1 MDEENNRLVRRSPE
15 QIPLFERPGRLDPE
29 RNVPITRQDRVDVN
43 VHYDDGPKTFIKD
56 SDSPEF
62 TEQSV
67 NALDPFEDTAL
78 LNGEIKPKTIGIRTG
93 APKYES
99 KIFVPET
106 ETAESKKAVP
116 EAEPEQPFYFSEE
129 DQAASSDYIA
139 DAFSGVETEEPKS
152 GKSLL
157 PADDLAKLK
166 IYTLLLGVVIVLE
179 ITGIALLAIL

>member
-1 MDEENNRLVRRSPE
+1 MDEENKRSIRRSPD

-29 RNVPITRQDRVDVN
+29 RNVPITRQDRVN
-43 VHYDDGPKTFIKD
+43 VKIHYDDTSKAFIKD
-56 SDSPEF
+56 SDSAEF

-67 NALDPFEDTAL
+67 NALDPFEDAAL
-78 LNGEIKPKTIGIRTG
+78 LNGEIKPKTVGIRTG
-93 APKYES
+93 VPKYES

-106 ETAESKKAVP
+106 ETDESKKAVP
-116 EAEPEQPFYFSEE
+116 EAEPEQPFYFAEE

-139 DAFSGVETEEPKS
+139 DAFSDVETEEQGTEKPQH
-152 GKSLL
+152 
-157 PADDLAKLK
+157 PTDDLSKLK